1 MRTIVNRC
9 NQEGLPARGMEC
21 PHTELLILQILMSR
35 GAFAGCGTA
44 GSFSPVGKGPS
55 LTDGEAGGSCPGET
69 VAGEVHREKAGCAA
83 SVNETVIQ
91 SELHG
96 GDWRRPRESSLSL
109 TRHVNREA
117 GGIPI
122 QHFDLASLQE
132 LAGTAVK

>member
-1 MRTIVNRC
+1 MSTYRVAD
-9 NQEGLPARGMEC
+9 PAN
-21 PHTELLILQILMSR
+21 PHV
-35 GAFAGCGTA
+35 AGCLCRMWYRGLL
-44 GSFSPVGKGPS
+44 FPVGRGPS